1 MTDYRNR
8 EELQKAINEGYFSVN
23 SYEKTSHKGILLEK
37 ILNMA
42 KNDKDD
48 IFRQLA
54 ILAEEVIQDETELSK
69 SVDVDTFIDKAKT
82 EEGLKSAVL
91 DKLPITT
98 LAIKKLDGENV
109 ESLKWLLVKKLN
121 GSFDKR
127 KIFDLNDSEFKKLLC
142 SLLKGEEDKD
152 LKDNEVDFTNKAI
165 EDNTVEPL
173 VESFIK
179 YAGKSIREELE
190 VASDDDDNN
199 YYYLIKKQ
207 IDTLGEGKLR
217 EKIEKAHSTISFDS
231 VEKDPIDM
239 VDEVPEAIKGK
250 VQLAY
255 IKDVIKRDLSDD
267 ETEESEDD
275 EQEVE
280 AIDVIKD
287 KLDIHGEGDIII
299 VAEKGQLDNPDA
311 PKIETEVTEEES
323 AALEA
328 EFHEEE
334 PDKEDDSD
342 DLDTDEDEEF
352 AEIAEADEKLDSK
365 KMSAEEQIERQEK
378 LTEEL
383 KQLYIIKGT
392 KDRIMLESSLVLKDI
407 NYKKTL
413 LARTL
418 MYEESVG
425 NKENKKYCE
434 KLMKINTLVECLIRK
449 YLPTFLE

>member
-8 EELQKAINEGYFSVN
+8 EELQKAINEGYFDVN

-54 ILAEEVIQDETELSK
+54 ILAEEVIQDETELSR

-91 DKLPITT
+91 DNLPITT

-127 KIFDLNDSEFKKLLC
+127 KIFDLNDSEFKKMLC

-152 LKDNEVDFTNKAI
+152 LKDNEVDFTDKAI

-179 YAGKSIREELE
+179 YAGKSIREEIE
-190 VASDDDDNN
+190 ISDDDDDNN

-207 IDTLGEGKLR
+207 IDTLGEDKLR

-231 VEKDPIDM
+231 IEKDPIDM

-255 IKDVIKRDLSDD
+255 IKDVIKRDLP
-267 ETEESEDD
+267 ED
-275 EQEVE
+275 
-280 AIDVIKD
+280 
-287 KLDIHGEGDIII
+287 
-299 VAEKGQLDNPDA
+299 
-311 PKIETEVTEEES
+311 EEE
-323 AALEA
+323 
-328 EFHEEE
+328 
-334 PDKEDDSD
+334 DSD
-342 DLDTDEDEEF
+342 DLDTNEDEEF
-352 AEIAEADEKLDSK
+352 AEIAEADEKLDSE
-365 KMSAEEQIERQEK
+365 KMSAKEQIERQEK

-392 KDRIMLESSLVLKDI
+392 KDRIMLESSSVLKDI

-413 LARTL
+413 LTRTL

-434 KLMKINTLVECLIRK
+434 KLMKVNTLVECLVRK
-449 YLPTFLE
+449 YLPVILEQ